1 MVRHLLPVISNDEL
15 TSRRTY
21 LYKALSKNGPLTDED
36 WEFGPETIAT
46 LESSKIL

>member
-1 MVRHLLPVISNDEL
+1 MVRHLMQVVFINEL
-15 TSRRTY
+15 TSRRAY

>member
-1 MVRHLLPVISNDEL
+1 MQTIFNHEL
-15 TSRRTY
+15 ISRRTY